1 MKTMTT
7 FANLSTH
14 GEINQYVDHISN
26 DFNSNKRQELEST
39 DKGSHMAL
47 LFVEHN
53 AEGKE
58 GEMLMLEVIS
68 SATIKAVF
76 SSYAEK
82 RGGVSLR
89 SFRFSFNDKHLFLS
103 QIAKRTLV
111 DLDWKDQDVITVH
124 ALESPQQ
131 SNISNPGQNGL
142 TVSGSGKAKNR
153 RGKKNLLK
161 KGSSVDKP
169 VKEDNIKKI
178 EKTLEEWKI
187 EVSR

>member
-53 AEGKE
+53 AEGKA

-89 SFRFSFNDKHLFLS
+89 SFQFSFNDKHLFLS

-142 TVSGSGKAKNR
+142 TVSY
-153 RGKKNLLK
+153 NLIHCFITHHH
-161 KGSSVDKP
+161 P
-169 VKEDNIKKI
+169 HIHP
-178 EKTLEEWKI
+178 TLHPTHPTHPHQI
-187 EVSR
+187 HPMLGQL